1 MLNAPLKSFQSVK
14 YRESYQP
21 QLDGRFSGLNPST
34 VLAYY
39 RWVFTSCGT
48 DTVDRILLAVIQ
60 TLLSCCFF
68 FAFVKCERKMLY
80 EVVMYC

>member
-1 MLNAPLKSFQSVK
+1 MLNTPLKSFQSVK

-48 DTVDRILLAVIQ
+48 DSVDGILLAVTQ
-60 TLLSCCFF
+60 TLFELF
-68 FAFVKCERKMLY
+68 FAFVKCERKML
-80 EVVMYC
+80 